1 MIEFNQF
8 INIFWIP
15 SLVAFATLVVVV
27 KAKQYK
33 AGIAL

>member
-1 MIEFNQF
+1 MEYNQF
-8 INIFWIP
+8 VDLFWLP